1 MPYENRQ
8 YEHRMALQ
16 FRNVF
21 NKKKF
26 NCKTIVIFLQS
37 QSPNKNYILNYSG
50 IENGFKVILTPHIL
64 VLQLHSSSSV
74 PFTSIFSQLFMT
86 VVVPLI
92 IGQVRSPV
100 LSALFFIDQIVNSYV
115 MSGQSREK
123 IEEEMVK

>member
-1 MPYENRQ
+1 M
-8 YEHRMALQ
+8 
-16 FRNVF
+16 
-21 NKKKF
+21 
-26 NCKTIVIFLQS
+26 
-37 QSPNKNYILNYSG
+37 
-50 IENGFKVILTPHIL
+50 ILTPRIL